1 MKFGNVDLGEDYWR
15 KKHVKYLGKDFFGRE
30 YDIDEYVDSLK
41 NHLDTLLFY
50 VQQSNK
56 NNAWKRN
63 AKKQIEVCLEEL
75 EKFRNEEYTDFDI
88 IAAKWS
94 VTASIYRT
102 LKGTN
107 RDMSETF
114 NEYTKWNP
122 LKF

>member
-15 KKHVKYLGKDFFGRE
+15 KKHVKYSKRHGLNK
-30 YDIDEYVDSLK
+30 YVDSLK
-41 NHLDTLLFY
+41 DHLDTLLFY
-50 VQQSNK
+50 VQQSDKNK
-56 NNAWKRN
+56 TWKKNAEE
-63 AKKQIEVCLEEL
+63 QIGVCLKEL
-75 EKFRNEEYTDFDI
+75 EKFKDKDYEDFYI

-107 RDMSETF
+107 RDTSETF

>member
-1 MKFGNVDLGEDYWR
+1 MKFDNVDLGENYWR
-15 KKHVKYLGKDFFGRE
+15 KKHVKYSKRRGLKK
-30 YDIDEYVDSLK
+30 YVDALK

-63 AKKQIEVCLEEL
+63 AGEQIGVCLEEL
-75 EKFRNEEYTDFDI
+75 EKFRNEEYTDFYI

-94 VTASIYRT
+94 VTARIYRT

-114 NEYTKWNP
+114 DNNTKWNQ